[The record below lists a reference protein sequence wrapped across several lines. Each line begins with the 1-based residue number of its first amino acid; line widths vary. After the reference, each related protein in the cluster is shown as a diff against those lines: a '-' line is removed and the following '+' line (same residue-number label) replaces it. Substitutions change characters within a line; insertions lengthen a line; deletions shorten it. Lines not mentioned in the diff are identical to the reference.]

1 MIKRE
6 ATDFVDDHSLNKL
19 VAADYDVM
27 PPYCHSGR
35 SRSGD
40 SESRGTV
47 SIPVLNLIWNLDS
60 GSSPG

>member
-1 MIKRE
+1 VIKRE

-35 SRSGD
+35 SGVETR
-40 SESRGTV
+40 
-47 SIPVLNLIWNLDS
+47 N
-60 GSSPG
+60 PGELFQFLFLT